1 MTHKTAIITGA
12 TQGIGKAIAQKF
24 LAEGYDIG
32 ICARNQAALTAL
44 QSSWHEQYPERR
56 IVVYAADFASPE
68 AVKAF
73 AQHILQ
79 EFTNVHVLVNNA
91 GIFLPGTVIEEPE
104 DQLSYM
110 MEVNVMSAYH
120 LSRAIVPV
128 MQAQGAGHIINICSV
143 AGLHA
148 YAGGSSYSISKYA
161 MLGLSD
167 NLREACKPYGI
178 GVTAIC
184 PGPTL
189 SPSWDGS
196 GVDEAKLMDAEDIA
210 TLTWQCT
217 QLSPKACVD
226 RIVVNPVRDM

>member
-1 MTHKTAIITGA
+1 MSHKTAVITGA
-12 TQGIGKAIAQKF
+12 TQGIGKSIAQKF

-32 ICARNQAALTAL
+32 ICARSQQALATL
-44 QSSWHEQYPERR
+44 QSTWHERYPDRR
-56 IVVYAADFASPE
+56 IVIYAADFSRQE
-68 AVKAF
+68 EVKSFAAF
-73 AQHILQ
+73 MLKELKHID
-79 EFTNVHVLVNNA
+79 VLINNA
-91 GIFLPGTVIEEPE
+91 GIFLPGTVIDEAEE
-104 DQLSYM
+104 QLSYM

-120 LSRAIVPV
+120 LSRAIIPS
-128 MQAQGAGHIINICSV
+128 MKAHSAGHIINICSI

-196 GVDEAKLMDAEDIA
+196 GVDEDKLIDAEDIA
-210 TLTWQCT
+210 TLAWQCT
-217 QLSPKACVD
+217 QLSAKACVD